1 MLLFKFGY
9 RVYSRECEN
18 GYIHSARNIRMQ
30 LSISADY
37 FRSLRDAART
47 ECNIFFFLF
56 PPISL
61 GRSACGCVCVC
72 VYRSLRYGSNF
83 VIFSDFSPRMFVNVL
98 LFRKLL
104 AREMSFILGTA
115 KDTFFY
121 SLFRSDRKR
130 TLLGHC

>member
-1 MLLFKFGY
+1 MRKRLHTLCAQYTNATFYFDRLFPVF
-9 RVYSRECEN
+9 
-18 GYIHSARNIRMQ
+18 ARCCPYRMQ
-30 LSISADY
+30 H
-37 FRSLRDAART
+37 
-47 ECNIFFFLF
+47 IFFLVSSDFVGTF
-56 PPISL
+56 CVWMP
-61 GRSACGCVCVC
+61 VCVC